1 MRKLIFA
8 FLTVKLERKV
18 ICSEEDISVF
28 FYKQKKQVSFALPIL
43 FLFLFLY
50 FSDSC
55 FLEITFFSCLK
66 SWLASGH
73 QQYSSQQQSSLC
85 SRYAKQMQEHEQGL
99 LKVQFDI
106 CWLEAA
112 PMAVIVRDGLVS
124 PTGFLCTGIKAH
136 TSPRWA
142 SSAERDGFALVEAL
156 GWLTEL
162 ITATN
167 HNLRGLTENR
177 WDSGV
182 HNSLCTKL
190 TCKIS
195 FYFPKLINTKFLFA
209 LLLQQ

>member
-50 FSDSC
+50 LSDSC
-55 FLEITFFSCLK
+55 FLEITLFSRLK
-66 SWLASGH
+66 SCLASGH

-106 CWLEAA
+106 C
-112 PMAVIVRDGLVS
+112 
-124 PTGFLCTGIKAH
+124 
-136 TSPRWA
+136 
-142 SSAERDGFALVEAL
+142 
-156 GWLTEL
+156 
-162 ITATN
+162 
-167 HNLRGLTENR
+167 
-177 WDSGV
+177 
-182 HNSLCTKL
+182 
-190 TCKIS
+190 
-195 FYFPKLINTKFLFA
+195 
-209 LLLQQ
+209 